1 MKSDINKAE
10 KKKQLGRP
18 HKAIDEKVLANLSQ
32 IGCTQEEIGSIVG
45 ISART
50 LQRRFAD
57 LLEVNKNKGKASLRK
72 RMYEK
77 AMKGND
83 KLLIWLSKNYLN
95 MVDKVHTTSTTEPLP
110 LIIEAQAEEVKD
122 INGKTY
128 KGTSIGRR
136 PNTSSMNKNKRR
148 LGGAKKYRGQGR

>member
-1 MKSDINKAE
+1 MPSD
-10 KKKQLGRP
+10 G
-18 HKAIDEKVLANLSQ
+18 
-32 IGCTQEEIGSIVG
+32 
-45 ISART
+45 T
-50 LQRRFAD
+50 LQRRYAD
-57 LLEVNKNKGKASLRK
+57 LVAENKNKGKASLRK

-122 INGKTY
+122 INGKE
-128 KGTSIGRR
+128 
-136 PNTSSMNKNKRR
+136 KR
-148 LGGAKKYRGQGR
+148 